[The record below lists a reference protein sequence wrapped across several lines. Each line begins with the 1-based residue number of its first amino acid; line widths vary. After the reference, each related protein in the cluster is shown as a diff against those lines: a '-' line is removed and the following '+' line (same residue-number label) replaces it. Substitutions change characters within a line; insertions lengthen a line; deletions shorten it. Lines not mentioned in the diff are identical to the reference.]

1 MVLVHRCFQR
11 IFRYIESVSVRI
23 FFAFLIPLPAIPLPC
38 CLGVLALS
46 SVWGTI
52 DDREILML
60 DDVSGRSGMGI
71 KGQGNKM
78 CHLTPAT
85 GQRSTGVE
93 SLLGGLFFLAI

>member
-1 MVLVHRCFQR
+1 MLV
-11 IFRYIESVSVRI
+11 SG
-23 FFAFLIPLPAIPLPC
+23 FFCISYSPARDSLAMLLPWGPGTELR
-38 CLGVLALS
+38 
-46 SVWGTI
+46 WGTI

-60 DDVSGRSGMGI
+60 DDVRGRSGMGI

-93 SLLGGLFFLAI
+93 SFLGGLFFLAI